1 MAKKIKAFV
10 KLALSAGKATP
21 APPVGPALGQHGVN
35 IAAFC
40 KEYNAKTL
48 EKLGLIIPVKITI
61 YEDKSYSFILK
72 SPPASVLLAKFV
84 NVKKGAAQ
92 PNRENIGSV
101 TLEQLK
107 EIAILKMNDL
117 NTDNLD
123 KAILIIAGTA
133 KSMGI
138 KVETN

>member
-35 IAAFC
+35 ISAFC
-40 KEYNAKTL
+40 KEYNAKTID
-48 EKLGLIIPVKITI
+48 KLGLIIPAKITI

-72 SPPASVLLAKFV
+72 SSPASVLLIKYA
-84 NVKKGAAQ
+84 NIKKGASQ
-92 PNRENIGSV
+92 PNRQKVGSV
-101 TLEQLK
+101 TLQEVI
-107 EIAILKMNDL
+107 EIANLKLPDL
-117 NTDNLD
+117 NTCDIN
-123 KAILIIAGTA
+123 KAINIIKGTA

-138 KVETN
+138 EIINN